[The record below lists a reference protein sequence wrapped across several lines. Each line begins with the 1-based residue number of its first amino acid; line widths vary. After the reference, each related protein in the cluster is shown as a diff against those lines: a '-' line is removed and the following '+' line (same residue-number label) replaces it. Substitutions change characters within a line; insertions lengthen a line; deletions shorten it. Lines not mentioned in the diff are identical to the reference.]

1 MNNKNVLIIGGTGR
15 LGRPVAEEF
24 LRQGFNIKVFT
35 RDIRKAKSIFN
46 QEKVSF
52 FEGNLSKISD
62 VKKALVGVHSVY
74 INLSLN
80 SDEGKDG
87 FHPEKQGMENLLKA
101 AKTCELSRIG
111 YISSMLRNYN
121 NDFWGFKIKRDAVS
135 KIINSGIPYLIFTP
149 SVFMETITNEF
160 KSGNKLLTNGDL
172 GKRHYWISVN
182 DYAKQVV
189 NAYKNDIKNREF
201 YIQGPYP
208 LTVTQAMDEFS
219 RNYKVESLSVS
230 KNSLGK
236 LKFQKVVS
244 NKANIKYNI
253 FDTFNNLDEEF
264 ISDNTWKELGKPQ
277 TDISKFASDI

>member
-62 VKKALVGVHSVY
+62 IKKALIGVHSVY

-80 SDEGKDG
+80 TEEGKDG
-87 FHPEKQGMENLLKA
+87 FHPEHQGLENLLKA
-101 AKTCELSRIG
+101 AKSHELSRIG

-121 NDFWGFKIKRDAVS
+121 NDFWGFKIKRNAVS
-135 KIINSGIPYLIFTP
+135 KLINSGIPYLIFTP
-149 SVFMETITNEF
+149 SVFMETITDEF

-201 YIQGPYP
+201 FIQGPYP
-208 LTVTQAMDEFS
+208 LTVTEAMDEFS
-219 RNYKVESLSVS
+219 RNYKVESLTLS

-236 LKFQKVVS
+236 LKFQKVLS

-253 FDTFNNLDEEF
+253 FNTFNKLDEEF
-264 ISDNTWKELGKPQ
+264 LSDNTWKELGKPQ
-277 TDISKFASDI
+277 TDITKFASNR